1 MTRYILQRLFFII
14 PVALIVC
21 FLTFMVIHLVPGDPA
36 RVLLG
41 PEATPD
47 TVAALRQQLGL
58 DKPLLVQFG
67 LWFWQLL
74 HGNLG
79 QSIQL
84 QQPVLD
90 SIIQRLPITAELG
103 ISSLLLSLVLAFPL
117 GIYSATHRNSWLDW
131 VVNVLTLISTAIPS
145 FVLGLLLILIFA
157 VNIRFFPPGG
167 YVSFSDDPLG
177 NMRDLILPMITLSL
191 GTVAVNMRQIRA
203 NMIEVL
209 SQDYIRTARS
219 KGLPERRVQYI
230 HALRNAVIP
239 VITIVGLQVG
249 AIIGGTFVVETIFL
263 WPGIGQLAVTSIL
276 AKDYPMVQGV
286 VLLSAFLYMLANLLV
301 DVCYAVL
308 DPRIRFEKQ

>member
-1 MTRYILQRLFFII
+1 MTRYILRRLFFII
-14 PVALIVC
+14 PVALLVC

-41 PEATPD
+41 EEATPQ

-58 DKPLLVQFG
+58 DKPILVQFG
-67 LWFWQLL
+67 LWFWLLL

-90 SIIQRLPITAELG
+90 AIQQRLPVTAELG
-103 ISSLLLSLVLAFPL
+103 ICSLLFSLLLAFPL
-117 GIYSATHRNSWLDW
+117 GIYSATHRNSWVDW
-131 VVNVLTLISTAIPS
+131 LVNVLTLTSTAVPG
-145 FVLGLLLILIFA
+145 FVLGLVLLLIFA
-157 VNIRFFPPGG
+157 VDIRVFPPGG
-167 YVSFSDDPLG
+167 FVPFSDDPAG
-177 NMRDLILPMITLSL
+177 NIRDLILPMITL
-191 GTVAVNMRQIRA
+191 GTGTIAVNMRQIRA
-203 NMIEVL
+203 SMIEVL
-209 SQDYIRTARS
+209 SQDYVRTARA
-219 KGLPERRVQYI
+219 KGLRERRVQYI
-230 HALRNAVIP
+230 HALRNAIIP
-239 VITIVGLQVG
+239 VITVVGLQVG

-286 VLLSAFLYMLANLLV
+286 VLLSAFLYMGANLIV

-308 DPRIRFEKQ
+308 DPRIRFS